1 MAGKYGPRPAVIAST
16 SQSLGFSLPSLP
28 ILSYPPS
35 WCNESQH
42 QIIVSIITPIRKQA
56 IAYCTA
62 INLSLD
68 FSQHGSSFC
77 SDAKAL
83 QDMRRRNVSPEELME
98 FVERMKQ
105 KAREAQRS
113 AGLVTDAFIHVKK
126 VVIKL
131 GEKELPRQIARVES
145 KLQHVRESKNGHER
159 LGQMAKKFIGHLSS
173 SLDIGIIS
181 AAAQIGP
188 LLLPTLPI
196 IILPIAVAASLL
208 IAECTAFA
216 VQQWSVYRAEGM
228 YIIEMIL
235 DIAAVNAIRYQTVRE
250 RQEKTL
256 EEVRIQL
263 KDIGEMLK
271 AFQESV
277 VDFIGWWKDK
287 VEKLTWVKAVISEQD
302 GANDV
307 ELTSTLESWSEIGR
321 SYCEYDY
328 QIRKLQR
335 WYPAACLDAL
345 VAS

>member
-1 MAGKYGPRPAVIAST
+1 MSEDHHSSILKLADSARETFRQLEPFCNAQPST
-16 SQSLGFSLPSLP
+16 K
-28 ILSYPPS
+28 
-35 WCNESQH
+35 CNESQH

-68 FSQHGSSFC
+68 FSQRGSSFC

-98 FVERMKQ
+98 FVERMRQ

-216 VQQWSVYRAEGM
+216 VQQWSVYRAE
-228 YIIEMIL
+228 
-235 DIAAVNAIRYQTVRE
+235 VRE

-277 VDFIGWWKDK
+277 VNFIGWWKDK

-328 QIRKLQR
+328 QVR
-335 WYPAACLDAL
+335 ADVL
-345 VAS
+345 VSISYC